1 MAARC
6 LRARLSPVCY
16 LQIAMLSKLLAAR
29 LVEPPIA
36 VKLKTL
42 RLIMVLTSK
51 GQSWPVRR

>member
-1 MAARC
+1 M
-6 LRARLSPVCY
+6 CY